1 MRRRLGIVRKTRFA
15 WAMQACRFLSRILA
29 LFTATVALAADATN
43 EVSAFVDPALESA
56 VRQQVF
62 AKRGTLKPITAADVA
77 NISTV
82 QGNLRGITNLAG
94 LEHCKALASLDLAG
108 NRIVDL
114 SPLTGLRQL
123 QYLNLQ
129 SNHVADVKPLSTI
142 PALQYI
148 ELSANR
154 VSDAAPLAACT
165 NLASLYL
172 SNDQLTS
179 LNGLTAFPRLVSL
192 YLDGNRLT
200 TIAGLENLRSLSSV
214 SLSRNQ
220 ISDLAPLAGLRAPSF
235 FLLENN
241 RIKDLSPLVKSCT
254 ADAQGPN
261 NFAPFLNLYLKGNP
275 LDKTGRQQLEEL
287 KKLGVRVNP

>member
-1 MRRRLGIVRKTRFA
+1 
-15 WAMQACRFLSRILA
+15 MQACRFLSGILA
-29 LFTATVALAADATN
+29 LFTVTTALAADATN
-43 EVSAFVDPALESA
+43 EVSAFADPALESA

-62 AKRGTLKPITAADVA
+62 AKRETTKPITAADVA

-82 QGNLRGITNLAG
+82 QGNLKGITNLAG

-108 NRIVDL
+108 NKITDL

-129 SNHVADVKPLSTI
+129 SNLVADVRPLGTI

-148 ELSANR
+148 ELSGNR
-154 VSDAAPLAACT
+154 VADAQPLAACT

-172 SNDQLTS
+172 SDNKLTS
-179 LNGLTAFPRLVSL
+179 LNGLTALPRLVSL
-192 YLDGNRLT
+192 YLDGNRLKC
-200 TIAGLENLRSLSSV
+200 IAGLESLRNLSSV
-214 SLSRNQ
+214 SLSRNR
-220 ISDLAPLAGLRAPSF
+220 ISDVDPLAGLRAPSF

-241 RIKDLSPLVKSCT
+241 QIKDLWPILKACMD
-254 ADAQGPN
+254 DARGPN

-275 LDKTGRQQLEEL
+275 LEKSGEEQLEEL
-287 KKLGVRVNP
+287 KKLGVRVNR